1 MNRHSRIP
9 AAARDR
15 GGVQQLAALLCLE
28 CVGDSVVV
36 AVVDDVDDVDDVVA

>member
-9 AAARDR
+9 AAACDR

-36 AVVDDVDDVDDVVA
+36 AVVVVDDVDDVVA